1 VKSHRKYLFG
11 ILALSLCLAC
21 AEAKVGATPGSGGS
35 QSGGGGNAGG
45 GGGSEGGSGGSVNYN
60 LDAPVVVP
68 GPEAGSGEPLPDLK
82 GYQCDDAGNCTLCQ
96 PVRILSIGQPAKYG
110 ANSGS
115 ADNTDAFQTFMN
127 SNSKGTATM
136 EMRTKFK
143 SITSSDLSNYD
154 VVILQ
159 ALYDNPYDPNGL
171 WKYTDAD
178 AAALRDWVN
187 DKGGALIA
195 MTGYFSDTAVEIQPL
210 NKLMAPFG
218 ITIDSDT
225 TYTSN
230 DCPNTPGSGTL
241 CYCAYGSIPFDNWS
255 SGVPEITK
263 NLKKVGVFMGRSI
276 KCSGSDCKTIATDTV
291 DTSAQ
296 SNIVG
301 VAKSVGN
308 GRVFA
313 WGDEWVTYTSQ
324 WGLTP
329 DPQYD
334 DPVKASQCAGFTP
347 MTSYTVPQFWYNVFR
362 WVAQTSC
369 LTIVVPPTAGSVPQ
383 IIY

>member
-1 VKSHRKYLFG
+1 M
-11 ILALSLCLAC
+11 AC
-21 AEAKVGATPGSGGS
+21 AEAKLEGQSSAGGS
-35 QSGGGGNAGG
+35 HGGDGGAGAGGGGNGAGG
-45 GGGSEGGSGGSVNYN
+45 AISIN
-60 LDAPVVVP
+60 LDAAPAIVY
-68 GPEAGSGEPLPDLK
+68 GPEAGSEPLPDLS

-96 PVRILSIGQPAKYG
+96 PVRILSLGQPAKYG
-110 ANSGS
+110 SGS
-115 ADNTDAFQTFMN
+115 GSTDNTLAFQTFMN
-127 SNSKGTATM
+127 SNTKGTATM
-136 EMRTKFK
+136 TMQMSFK
-143 SITSSDLSNYD
+143 SLTPSYLSDFD

-159 ALYDNPYDPNGL
+159 ALYDNPYDSSKL
-171 WKYTDAD
+171 WAFTDSD
-178 AAALRDWVN
+178 ATALHDWVN

-195 MTGYFSDTAVEIQPL
+195 MSGYFSDTAVEIQPL
-210 NKLMAPFG
+210 NKLMSPFG
-218 ITIDSDT
+218 ITFDSDT

-230 DCPNTPGSGTL
+230 DCPNTPGNGTL

-255 SGVPEITK
+255 SQVPEIVK
-263 NLKKVGVFMGRSI
+263 NLGKVGVFMGRSL

-296 SNIVG
+296 SNILG
-301 VAKSVGN
+301 VAKVVGN

-334 DPVKASQCAGFTP
+334 DPVKASQCVGFTP

>member
-1 VKSHRKYLFG
+1 M
-11 ILALSLCLAC
+11 LALCLAC
-21 AEAKVGATPGSGGS
+21 AGATLQGEIGSGGS

-45 GGGSEGGSGGSVNYN
+45 GGAGGGVKYN
-60 LDAPVVVP
+60 LDAAFVASTPDAAP
-68 GPEAGSGEPLPDLK
+68 GEPLPDLK
-82 GYQCDDAGNCTLCQ
+82 GYQCDDAGNCTKCD
-96 PVRILSIGQPAKYG
+96 PVRILSLGQPAKYG

-115 ADNTDAFQTFMN
+115 ADNTDAFQSFMN
-127 SNSKGTATM
+127 SNTKGTATM
-136 EMRTKFK
+136 EMQTSFK
-143 SITSSDLSNYD
+143 SITPSYLSNYD

-159 ALYDNPYDPNGL
+159 ALYKDPYDPNGL
-171 WKYTDAD
+171 WSYTDAD
-178 AAALRDWVN
+178 AKALHDWVN

-195 MTGYFSDTAVEIQPL
+195 MSGYFSDTAVEIQPL

-218 ITIDSDT
+218 ITFGSDT
-225 TYTSN
+225 TYASN
-230 DCPNTPGSGTL
+230 DCPNTLGSGTL
-241 CYCAYGSIPFDNWS
+241 CYCAYGSIPFDDWS
-255 SGVPEITK
+255 SEVPEITK

-276 KCSGSDCKTIATDTV
+276 KCSGLDCKTIGTDAV

-329 DPQYD
+329 DSQYD
-334 DPVKASQCAGFTP
+334 DPVKASQCVGFTP

-383 IIY
+383 IVY